1 MPDRTGART
10 RVRQP
15 TAVIVGGSATG
26 LFAAAA
32 LVEFFNVVI
41 VERDALPDAP
51 ERRRGLPQGDHAH
64 LVWSGGVSALNELV
78 PGLVDEL
85 VASGA
90 RLTQIMGDMVSR
102 APNETWFRRFT
113 STHHANLVCSRHL
126 FDHVLRQ
133 RVLKDERITLRQNA
147 VAHGLEGD
155 ATSVRG
161 VRIRTGNSTETLDAA
176 LVVDASGRGS
186 QAPRWLRDLG
196 LPQVREATV
205 NAGVRYATRL
215 FEAPGRTADI
225 AFPVVNVQANPAKP
239 PGQGGVILPI
249 ENGRWIVTLSGTRG
263 GEPTDDPDAFVEF
276 ALGLSDPVIGELL
289 RSARPLGPVL
299 TSRSTANRRRHY
311 EEFRRWPD
319 GFVVLGDAVARY
331 NPTYGHG
338 LTVAAQCALAVRDT
352 LRSGN
357 FHSPGT
363 ARHLQR
369 AASRPV
375 AAAWSLAIGQDAL
388 YPGATDAP
396 PRPLDR
402 LLARYLDRCVNT
414 GATNP
419 RALGAL
425 LDVMSLERAPSRL
438 FAPDMIWPMLLGR
451 RKRPLTAP
459 PLTEGEMHAAL
470 S

>member
-1 MPDRTGART
+1 MPHRN

-15 TAVIVGGSATG
+15 TAVVIGGSATG

-32 LVEFFNVVI
+32 LVEFFDVVI
-41 VERDALPDAP
+41 VERDELPDAP

-64 LVWSGGVSALNELV
+64 LVWSGGVSALDELI
-78 PGLVDEL
+78 PGLVEEL
-85 VASGA
+85 VAEGA
-90 RLTQIMGDMVSR
+90 RLTQIMGGMVSR

-126 FDHVLRQ
+126 FDHVLRR

-147 VAHGLEGD
+147 VALGLEGD
-155 ATSVRG
+155 STTVRG
-161 VRIRTGNSTETLDAA
+161 VRIQSDGAEQTLHAA

-196 LPQVREATV
+196 LPQVGESVV

-215 FEAPGRTADI
+215 FEAPGRAADI
-225 AFPVVNVQANPAKP
+225 EFPVVNVQANPAKP
-239 PGQGGVILPI
+239 PGQGGIILPI
-249 ENGRWIVTLSGTRG
+249 EDGRWIVTLSGTRG

-289 RSARPLGPVL
+289 RSATPKGPVR

-311 EEFRRWPD
+311 EKLRRWPQ

-338 LTVAAQCALAVRDT
+338 LSVAAQCALAVRST
-352 LRSGN
+352 LRSAN

-363 ARHLQR
+363 ARRLQQ
-369 AASRPV
+369 AAARPV
-375 AAAWSLAIGQDAL
+375 AAAWNLAIGQDAL
-388 YPGATDAP
+388 YPGATDVP
-396 PRPLDR
+396 PKPLDR
-402 LLARYLDRCVNT
+402 FLARYLDRCVNT
-414 GATNP
+414 SAVNP

-425 LDVMSLERAPSRL
+425 LDVMSLEKPPSRL
-438 FAPDMIWPMLLGR
+438 FAPDMLWPMLFGR
-451 RKRPLTAP
+451 KKSLLTVP
-459 PLTEGEMHAAL
+459 PLTKDEVHAAQP
-470 S
+470 